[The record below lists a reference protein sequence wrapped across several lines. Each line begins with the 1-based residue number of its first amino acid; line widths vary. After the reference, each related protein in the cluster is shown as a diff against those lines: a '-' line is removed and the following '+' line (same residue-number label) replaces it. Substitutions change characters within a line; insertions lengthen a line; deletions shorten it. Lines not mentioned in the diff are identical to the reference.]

1 MKNLISLFALS
12 VLIIACK
19 SEPKKSD
26 SKTSKTI
33 ENVENAQKSKTLS
46 INLNPKSDSNVSGVV
61 LFTETNG
68 MVKMNAK
75 ISGLSEGLHA
85 IHIHQTSDC
94 SSVDGKSAGGHW
106 NPTNQ
111 PHGKWGVETG
121 YHKGDIGN
129 FMVENDA
136 ETVVEFSPDEWC
148 IGCGDPAKDILG
160 KGVIIHQGTDDYS
173 SQPSGAA
180 GSRVSCAG
188 IIE

>member
-1 MKNLISLFALS
+1 M
-12 VLIIACK
+12 
-19 SEPKKSD
+19 PD

-33 ENVENAQKSKTLS
+33 ENIENAQKSKTLS
-46 INLNPKSDSNVSGVV
+46 ISLNPKSDSNVSGVV

-75 ISGLSEGLHA
+75 VSGLSDGLHA

-129 FMVENDA
+129 FMVNSCSKGYKELLVG
-136 ETVVEFSPDEWC
+136 ETVLIPRSTFTNNDGNDWNF
-148 IGCGDPAKDILG
+148 
-160 KGVIIHQGTDDYS
+160 
-173 SQPSGAA
+173 
-180 GSRVSCAG
+180 
-188 IIE
+188 

>member
-46 INLNPKSDSNVSGVV
+46 ISLNPKSDSNVSGVV

-75 ISGLSEGLHA
+75 ISGLSSL
-85 IHIHQTSDC
+85 
-94 SSVDGKSAGGHW
+94 
-106 NPTNQ
+106 N
-111 PHGKWGVETG
+111 
-121 YHKGDIGN
+121 
-129 FMVENDA
+129 
-136 ETVVEFSPDEWC
+136 C
-148 IGCGDPAKDILG
+148 IL
-160 KGVIIHQGTDDYS
+160 
-173 SQPSGAA
+173 
-180 GSRVSCAG
+180 
-188 IIE
+188 